1 MVPPKR
7 PPRRVVIFFAAGPRA
22 GTEIAE
28 VYTSFPESAGEPL
41 KRLIGWT
48 RVALGLGESQKVSIP
63 VSRDRLTTYD
73 EATDSWELVPGG
85 YTVMVGGSSEDL
97 PLHRQVTLP

>member
-1 MVPPKR
+1 VKNS
-7 PPRRVVIFFAAGPRA
+7 GPRA

-28 VYTSFPESAGEPL
+28 VYTSFPESAGEPP

-48 RVALGLGESQKVSIP
+48 RVALGPGESQKVSIP

-73 EATDSWELVPGG
+73 EATDSWKLVPGA
-85 YTVMVGGSSEDL
+85 YTVMAGGSSEDL
-97 PLHRQVTLP
+97 PLHQQVSLR